1 MMDFYGISYTVYQ
14 EKETNELKARTWL
27 DAPDMGYT
35 HTHCMRE
42 LMKLEHRPVANGVLL
57 YDKTTDCWIPI
68 FETSLCENRPES
80 MRRRHIDVACQEV
93 ERCVG
98 NDERI
103 KNHLGAL
110 WEEKM
115 VLEEKRCIAK
125 NMPAEAMRIH
135 IQNMRSNRYF

>member
-14 EKETNELKARTWL
+14 EKETDELKARAWL

-42 LMKLEHRPVANGVLL
+42 LMRIGHQPLANGVLL
-57 YDKTTDCWIPI
+57 YDGTTDCWIPI
-68 FETSLCENRPES
+68 FETSLYENRSES
-80 MRRRHIDVACQEV
+80 VRRRHIDVACQEV

-98 NDERI
+98 KDERI
-103 KNHLGAL
+103 KKHLAAL

-115 VLEEKRCIAK
+115 IAEEKRCVAK
-125 NMPAEAMRIH
+125 NMPT
-135 IQNMRSNRYF
+135 